1 MAPHEAFRPNSSR
14 KFEPRFE
21 FAVVVVVA
29 VAVEADAGVV
39 AETDNEAG
47 VGEEPLS
54 MGGGPIPLVGDRTP
68 LVGERVPLV
77 GDRISPSKSI
87 SLFSLMPFAGGTT

>member
-21 FAVVVVVA
+21 FAVVVAVA

-54 MGGGPIPLVGDRTP
+54 MGGGRISLVGDRMP
-68 LVGERVPLV
+68 
-77 GDRISPSKSI
+77 PSKNI
-87 SLFSLMPFAGGTT
+87 SLFSLMPFAGATT